1 MFSGVDADGTFD
13 SYGVITRGR
22 SCQALYNAGFTT
34 SGRTYYQSVNTLHNP
49 APRQS
54 RGGIFVFVRRRHFV
68 TRFYGI
74 CVTASR
80 LHHARFI
87 FPEIPGYPNGA
98 GGLDRRL
105 ERGKIY
111 LKILMRQEGG
121 LAFMRKREQ
130 VDRNYL
136 VLSEQTFPI
145 IEQITAGMP
154 GGFFIYHADGD
165 ERLIYANRALF
176 RIYGCEDLE
185 EFQEYTGYTFPGL
198 VHPEDIEAAERSIR
212 RQISACGNHQDYVEY
227 RIVRKDGAVR
237 WIEDYGH
244 FAHTDLYGDLFYVF
258 VEDATEKH
266 LKAVDDART
275 ARLAQERLEALE
287 ALEHETTALK
297 LVHEILRSGMW
308 TMEFDP
314 QGKMVSVFWS
324 QEFRTMIGYHDE
336 KDFPNALSSWSDLLH
351 PEDHD
356 QVLRQ
361 YYAVIGDYTGKSLY
375 DVEYRLLTKN
385 RGYRWFRAT
394 GKLSRREDGTPIT
407 YVGMFV
413 DITERKE
420 TAEKLQEQHRL
431 LEEALDKAQRASH
444 AKTAFL
450 NNMSHDIRTPMNAII
465 GFTNLAASHLDD
477 REQVRDYLGKITAA
491 SDHLLS
497 LINDVLDMSRIEN
510 GNVVIE
516 ETPCSLPQILRD
528 LQTMTQVDMEA
539 KGLNFHMDD
548 SALVHPYVLCDRLRL
563 NQILLNTLSNA
574 LKFTPAGGDISIT
587 AAERPGDTADA
598 AVYEFRVRDTG
609 IGMAPEFLDH
619 IFEPFER
626 ERTSTVSGIQ
636 GTGLGMSITKNLVEL
651 MNGQIAVESQKGV
664 GSVFTITFPFRLSA
678 SPDEQETPDPSEPQ
692 QLSGRRILL
701 AEDNVLNQEIVVTI
715 LEDAGCAVE
724 VAADGAEAVEKV
736 RRSVDA
742 PYDLILMDV
751 QMPVMNGIE
760 ATKTIRA
767 MDDPKLARLPIVAM
781 TADAFEEDRQRVLS
795 AGMDGHLGKPVDID
809 KLFATLQS
817 ILK

>member
-1 MFSGVDADGTFD
+1 
-13 SYGVITRGR
+13 
-22 SCQALYNAGFTT
+22 
-34 SGRTYYQSVNTLHNP
+34 
-49 APRQS
+49 
-54 RGGIFVFVRRRHFV
+54 
-68 TRFYGI
+68 
-74 CVTASR
+74 
-80 LHHARFI
+80 
-87 FPEIPGYPNGA
+87 
-98 GGLDRRL
+98 
-105 ERGKIY
+105 
-111 LKILMRQEGG
+111 
-121 LAFMRKREQ
+121 MRKREQ
-130 VDRNYL
+130 TDPHYL
-136 VLSEQTFPI
+136 VLSEQAFPI

-165 ERLIYANRALF
+165 RRLIYANKALF
-176 RIYGCEDLE
+176 QIYGCESLE

-198 VHPEDIEAAERSIR
+198 VYPDDLAAAEQSIW
-212 RQISACGNHQDYVEY
+212 RQIGASDNNQDYVEY

-266 LKAVDDART
+266 LKALDDART

-308 TMEFDP
+308 TMEFDR
-314 QGKMVSVFWS
+314 QGQMVSVSWS
-324 QEFRTMIGYHDE
+324 QEFRAMIGYHDE
-336 KDFPNALSSWSDLLH
+336 GDFPNVLSSWSDLLH

-356 QVLRQ
+356 RVLEH
-361 YYAVIGDYTGKSLY
+361 YYATIDDYTGNSLY
-375 DVEYRLLTKN
+375 DTEYRLLTKN

-413 DITERKE
+413 DITDRRE
-420 TAEKLQEQHRL
+420 TAEKLLEQHRL
-431 LEEALDKAQRASH
+431 LEEALDKAQRASR

-465 GFTNLAASHLDD
+465 GFTDLAATHLDN
-477 REQVRDYLGKITAA
+477 RELVRDYLSKITAA

-497 LINDVLDMSRIEN
+497 LINDVLDMSRIES

-516 ETPCSLPQILRD
+516 ESPCSLPQILQG
-528 LQTMTQVDMEA
+528 LQTMIQVDLEA
-539 KGLNFHMDD
+539 KGLRFHMDD
-548 SALVHPYVLCDRLRL
+548 SALVHPCVFCDRLRL
-563 NQILLNTLSNA
+563 NQVLLNTLSNA
-574 LKFTPAGGDISIT
+574 LKFTPAGGDISLSV
-587 AAERPGDTADA
+587 AERPGGTADA
-598 AVYEFRVRDTG
+598 AIYEFRIRDTG
-609 IGMAPEFLDH
+609 IGMAPEFLTH

-651 MNGQIAVESQKGV
+651 MNGQIAVESKKGA
-664 GSVFTITFPFRLSA
+664 GSEFTITFHFRLSA
-678 SPDEQETPDPSEPQ
+678 PPDEQEAPDPPEPQ
-692 QLSGRRILL
+692 QLTDCRILL
-701 AEDNVLNQEIVVTI
+701 AEDNILNQEIVVTI
-715 LEDAGCAVE
+715 LEEAGCAVD
-724 VAADGAEAVEKV
+724 VAEDGAQAVEKV
-736 RRSVDA
+736 RHSASA
-742 PYDLILMDV
+742 PYDLILMDI

-767 MDDPKLARLPIVAM
+767 MDDPKLAHLPIVAM

-795 AGMDGHLGKPVDID
+795 AGMDGHLGKPVDTG
-809 KLFATLQS
+809 KLFATLRS
-817 ILK
+817 ILGRA